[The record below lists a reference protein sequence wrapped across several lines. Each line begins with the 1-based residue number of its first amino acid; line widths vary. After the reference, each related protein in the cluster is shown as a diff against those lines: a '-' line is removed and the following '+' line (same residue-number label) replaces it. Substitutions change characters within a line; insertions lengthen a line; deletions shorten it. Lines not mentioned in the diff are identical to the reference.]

1 MSGLTFSAE
10 RCLVPREKVDMD
22 RAGREEDWAGMPLEV
37 EGFSGESEVARL
49 AEGVLLCGDAREV
62 EALLVAPLESF
73 VRRLALL
80 LRWMV
85 VVMSPKVDEMLWRDA
100 CLRRG
105 GVEGT
110 WGAGG
115 CWGTCTWAGNSYWL
129 ARRVSA
135 SPMGDTGRRLMAG
148 GGEAAVR
155 ASGGSE
161 LVGVLG
167 GLCRPPKKEG
177 LREKMLWVCDWD
189 CGAPNCSSS
198 AMLRDALK
206 RPALL

>member
-1 MSGLTFSAE
+1 M
-10 RCLVPREKVDMD
+10 PREKVAME
-22 RAGREEDWAGMPLEV
+22 RAGREEDWEEMPLEEEEE

-62 EALLVAPLESF
+62 EPLLVAPLESF

-80 LRWMV
+80 LRWLV
-85 VVMSPKVDEMLWRDA
+85 GVMSPKVDEMLWRDA

-105 GVEGT
+105 GVVGC
-110 WGAGG
+110 WGAG
-115 CWGTCTWAGNSYWL
+115 CWAGTWEGNSNWL

-148 GGEAAVR
+148 GGDAAVVR

-161 LVGVLG
+161 VVGVLG

-177 LREKMLWVCDWD
+177 LREKMLWACDWE
-189 CGAPNCSSS
+189 CGALLACNCSSS
-198 AMLRDALK
+198 AMVEVGLK